1 MKQLLSSLTLLAA
14 LGLTTSVAA
23 QAPAGGLWVPV
34 PAKAQSAPILIK
46 SATVHVGTGQ
56 VLERTDVLVEG
67 GKITQVGVGI
77 GAPAGAQVIDGAGQH
92 LYPGLIGVGTTVGL
106 VEISAVRQTNDTQET
121 GEINPNVRAVSS
133 FNMDSHVLPV
143 VKANGVLLVQATPD
157 GDLVAGQS
165 AIMQL
170 DAWNYEDATVVA
182 DDALHITWPVQRGG
196 RGPGPI
202 PGPPGAPG
210 GAGATPP
217 DPTAEAIRKLNEY
230 FDEAAAYAAARKA
243 GSPVKVDLRLEA
255 MIAHVEGRKSVFF
268 AANDGSQIAQVV
280 DFATR
285 HKLRAVII
293 GGTDAWRVAP
303 LLAKSNIPVVLRNS
317 HELPNRLDED
327 YDLPYK
333 TAALLKAAGVNYC
346 LSGALDG
353 FYQIQNLPF
362 QAGTLAAFGLSKEEA
377 LASVTLNAA
386 KILGIDSRVGSIEVG
401 KDATLVLSKGDL
413 LDMRTSIVTTAL
425 IAGRNVDLSNKHKA
439 LYNRFQQ
446 KYGEK

>member
-1 MKQLLSSLTLLAA
+1 VKHTNAKILDTRKTTPGYRALEKKAVLDGGGVNHRMGLYDRAMVKDNHLVAEGGIAA
-14 LGLTTSVAA
+14 L
-23 QAPAGGLWVPV
+23 Q
-34 PAKAQSAPILIK
+34 
-46 SATVHVGTGQ
+46 
-56 VLERTDVLVEG
+56 
-67 GKITQVGVGI
+67 
-77 GAPAGAQVIDGAGQH
+77 
-92 LYPGLIGVGTTVGL
+92 
-106 VEISAVRQTNDTQET
+106 
-121 GEINPNVRAVSS
+121 
-133 FNMDSHVLPV
+133 
-143 VKANGVLLVQATPD
+143 
-157 GDLVAGQS
+157 
-165 AIMQL
+165 
-170 DAWNYEDATVVA
+170 
-182 DDALHITWPVQRGG
+182 
-196 RGPGPI
+196 
-202 PGPPGAPG
+202 
-210 GAGATPP
+210 
-217 DPTAEAIRKLNEY
+217 EAIRKLNEY

-333 TAALLKAAGVNYC
+333 TAALLKAAGVSYC
-346 LSGALDG
+346 LSGALGG